1 MWFSQFFLK
10 TDRTVTVEVYTE
22 DATGKGVFMGAL
34 RRDQKVPPHLWDSSV
49 VRIFPADG
57 RTLCAVVELKE
68 EETEQ
73 DDQDKSII

>member
-1 MWFSQFFLK
+1 MWFSQLFLK

-22 DATGKGVFMGAL
+22 DGTGKGAFMGAL

-49 VRIFPADG
+49 IRIFPADG

-68 EETEQ
+68 EEAA